1 MYGGVINIDW
11 ISFGC
16 VSTNGSGEVPES
28 CGEGGSGST
37 TSPLLLLCLVALLS
51 LLLYHFLSISLSLS
65 LLVFSPSS
73 NQSTYNRHYFSLS
86 FLYQG
91 KREAKTHESGERERV
106 RFFYRH
112 KRFCIFCFFFFFSF
126 FFLSSQSRVSGQ
138 IGKT

>member
-1 MYGGVINIDW
+1 MFLMYGGVINIDW

-65 LLVFSPSS
+65 LSL
-73 NQSTYNRHYFSLS
+73 FSLPPPINQHTTAIIS
-86 FLYQG
+86 RCLFYT
-91 KREAKTHESGERERV
+91 REK
-106 RFFYRH
+106 
-112 KRFCIFCFFFFFSF
+112 
-126 FFLSSQSRVSGQ
+126 
-138 IGKT
+138 